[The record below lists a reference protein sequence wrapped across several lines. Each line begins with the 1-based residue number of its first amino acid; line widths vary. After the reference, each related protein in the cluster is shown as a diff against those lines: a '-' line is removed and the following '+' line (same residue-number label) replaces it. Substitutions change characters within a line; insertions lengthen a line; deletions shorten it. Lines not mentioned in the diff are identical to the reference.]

1 MKQSVILEQHMSCAN
16 VDKSRSASFE
26 TAFSISDNDT
36 LDDEVLEVI
45 RKAKE
50 EAILDKKFGLTI
62 KEYGDCSDGNN
73 RAKRGGSTE
82 SDRDSSNVSSSDDSD
97 Y

>member
-1 MKQSVILEQHMSCAN
+1 MA
-16 VDKSRSASFE
+16 KSLTSFE
-26 TAFSISDNDT
+26 TAFNISDNDT

-62 KEYGDCSDGNN
+62 KEYGDCSD
-73 RAKRGGSTE
+73 ATTE
-82 SDRDSSNVSSSDDSD
+82 QNVG
-97 Y
+97 